1 MKTLMN
7 EVEFLSKKNE
17 QFLKELKTNDFYS
30 VYRQQN
36 EELTKLREAHAL
48 LINMIHSKDI
58 SVKKHE
64 EALKRPTTTQSSISL
79 GGFLNGQTSS

>member
-1 MKTLMN
+1 MN

-36 EELTKLREAHAL
+36 EELTKLIEAHAL

-64 EALKRPTTTQSSISL
+64 DMLKRHAPSQTSLSL
-79 GGFLNGQTSS
+79 GGFLNG